1 MLGRIITIIIII
13 FFFFKAENSWSLSK
27 QRFSYANADIR
38 VEETEDG
45 NGDGDL
51 ITTWIQTK
59 NSKPCGMPGEYI
71 LILPQ
76 FFTDT
81 TNKYGD
87 KGIVDSFSIM
97 IKANSFFNDSF

>member
-1 MLGRIITIIIII
+1 
-13 FFFFKAENSWSLSK
+13 
-27 QRFSYANADIR
+27 

-51 ITTWIQTK
+51 ITTW
-59 NSKPCGMPGEYI
+59 